1 MTVVIKELLIK
12 AVVTKPVDERSSVI
26 HSGQELEN
34 LKKEIIRECM
44 DELTEKIRDQKER

>member
-12 AVVTKPVDERSSVI
+12 AVVTKPVEERPSVI
-26 HSGQELEN
+26 PGERELEQ

-44 DELTEKIRDQKER
+44 DELTEKIREQKER